1 VPMCS
6 VECKALCSRRA
17 VPCRAR
23 VSLRNSIVWRE
34 RRSCRRVSGAPARAC
49 RSSRRDASRRTVL
62 SQFVQAVLVGAVSV
76 WGNRKERRSY
86 VATTRRGGPG
96 GAPGPNARKRQYP
109 IPQTGT
115 KAKHRGERPA
125 ARKRDPSRAERRR
138 ERERT
143 FQTES
148 TQNKTDPSSGKEQ
161 PTALFHRLF

>member
-1 VPMCS
+1 M
-6 VECKALCSRRA
+6 
-17 VPCRAR
+17 
-23 VSLRNSIVWRE
+23 
-34 RRSCRRVSGAPARAC
+34 
-49 RSSRRDASRRTVL
+49 L

-161 PTALFHRLF
+161 PTALFHRLFLAYFSFVFACVGLVDADSGGRHELRDHTPRAYASDALVERFRCFVPWVIAKKEDG